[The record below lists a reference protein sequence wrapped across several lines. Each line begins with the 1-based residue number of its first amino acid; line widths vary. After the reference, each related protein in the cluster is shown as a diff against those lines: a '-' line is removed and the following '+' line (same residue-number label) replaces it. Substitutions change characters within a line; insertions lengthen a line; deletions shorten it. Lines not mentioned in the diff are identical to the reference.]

1 MTTPRWPYP
10 DLLAHRGGG
19 RLAPENTLSAL
30 VAGALFGSRM
40 AEFDVRLSR
49 DNVPFLLHDDTLERT
64 TNGQGPAAGQDWQQL
79 ARLDAGS
86 WFDPRFAGEELPRLA
101 DAARVCREHGLAANV
116 EIKPC
121 PGREAETGRIV
132 ATECAHGWQRAA
144 VPPLLSSFSPEALLA
159 ARAAAPQLNLGWL
172 IEGPLPADW
181 LAQARTLGVMAL
193 HLEHALVD
201 APLVGAAHAAGLAV
215 LAWTVNDLA
224 TARRLRTLGVD
235 ALCTDAPDEL
245 AAG

>member
-132 ATECAHGWQRAA
+132 ATECARGWQRAA

-172 IEGPLPADW
+172 IEGTLPADW

-201 APLVGAAHAAGLAV
+201 APLVGAAHAAGLVV

>member
-1 MTTPRWPYP
+1 MSPAAFPWPRWIV
-10 DLLAHRGGG
+10 HRGGG
-19 RLAPENTLSAL
+19 DAAPENTLAGML
-30 VAGALFGSRM
+30 LAAFAGAKM
-40 AEFDVRLSR
+40 VEFDVRLSA
-49 DNVPFLLHDDTLERT
+49 DGVPFLLHDDTLERT

-79 ARLDAGS
+79 ARLDAGN

-132 ATECAHGWQRAA
+132 ATECARGWQRAA

-172 IEGPLPADW
+172 IEGTLPADW

-235 ALCTDAPDEL
+235 ALCTDALTL
-245 AAG
+245 ASQG

>member
-64 TNGQGPAAGQDWQQL
+64 TNGEGTAAGQDWQQL

-86 WFDPRFAGEELPRLA
+86 WFDPRFAGEELPQLA

-121 PGREAETGRIV
+121 PGRETETGRIV
-132 ATECAHGWQRAA
+132 ATECARCWQRASL
-144 VPPLLSSFSPEALLA
+144 PPLLSSFSPEALLA
-159 ARAAAPQLNLGWL
+159 ARAAAPRLNFGWL
-172 IEGPLPADW
+172 IEGTLPADW

-201 APLVGAAHAAGLAV
+201 APLVSAAHAAGLAV
-215 LAWTVNDLA
+215 LAWTVNDPV
-224 TARRLRTLGVD
+224 TACRLRTLGVD
-235 ALCTDAPDEL
+235 ALCTDMPDGL
-245 AAG
+245 VAG

>member
-79 ARLDAGS
+79 ARLDAGN

-132 ATECAHGWQRAA
+132 ATECARGWQRAA

-172 IEGPLPADW
+172 IEGTLPADW

-201 APLVGAAHAAGLAV
+201 APLVGAAHAAGLVV

>member
-30 VAGALFGSRM
+30 VAGTLFGCRM
-40 AEFDVRLSR
+40 AEFDVRLSH

-64 TNGQGPAAGQDWQQL
+64 TNGEGPAAGQDWQQL

-132 ATECAHGWQRAA
+132 ATECARGWQRAA

-172 IEGPLPADW
+172 IEGTLPADW

-201 APLVGAAHAAGLAV
+201 APLVGAAHTAGLAV